1 MLTND
6 QMNLL
11 SNIFYSPKSGSVK
24 CVVEFGIDKAEE
36 SVFYFKDQQELEVFK
51 SGIALA
57 IGWQEITV
65 NGKIWE

>member
-24 CVVEFGIDKAEE
+24 CVVELGIDKAEE
-36 SVFYFKDQQELEVFK
+36 AVFYFKNQQELEVFK
-51 SGIALA
+51 AGIALA

>member
-6 QMNLL
+6 QMSLL

-36 SVFYFKDQQELEVFK
+36 AVFYFKDQQELEVFK

-57 IGWQEITV
+57 VGYQKMTV
-65 NGKIWE
+65 NDKSWE